1 VKFGA
6 KLNLFSE
13 SVLNF
18 RNHLEFIAGSFNIA
32 CGMST
37 LLRSDKFSFSF
48 GSLLIKYVFINFLP
62 T

>member
-1 VKFGA
+1 MKFGA

-18 RNHLEFIAGSFNIA
+18 RNQLEFIAGSFIA